1 VLTRFNPRRRQASRS
16 VKGVSGMSVP
26 VPRTGPVGRLARLLL
41 ALVVALALYSIA
53 DQGGPASF
61 RDPSN
66 LTEPITW
73 VLHGAMFTVFVLLVG
88 QLAGATVDAAA
99 VRRWQLRATI
109 ALAVLLATA
118 ALTAWIKS
126 GAVWSS
132 PLSDLV
138 WGFDALMLVE
148 TIVAL
153 LLAIALGTPGCEV
166 GVWPE
171 LIGRLRGGDG
181 AAPTR
186 PICVLGLHFVD
197 EWEARRARAG
207 SVSETR
213 EARDADR
220 VKIRGGRRYARD
232 EKQAAHERREG

>member
-1 VLTRFNPRRRQASRS
+1 MSEIS
-16 VKGVSGMSVP
+16 VA
-26 VPRTGPVGRLARLLL
+26 VPRAGPVGRFARLLIAL
-41 ALVVALALYSIA
+41 AVALALFSIA

-73 VLHGAMFTVFVLLVG
+73 VLHGAMLVVFVLLVG
-88 QLAGATVDAAA
+88 QLVGAALDSGA
-99 VRRWQLRATI
+99 VRRWQLGALI
-109 ALAVLLATA
+109 ALALLLAA
-118 ALTAWIKS
+118 AAVTAWIAS
-126 GAVWSS
+126 GEVWAS

-171 LIGRLRGGDG
+171 LIGRLRSEDS
-181 AAPTR
+181 APSTW

-197 EWEARRARAG
+197 EWEARHARARGAK
-207 SVSETR
+207 SASE
-213 EARDADR
+213 
-220 VKIRGGRRYARD
+220 VG
-232 EKQAAHERREG
+232 

>member
-1 VLTRFNPRRRQASRS
+1 VSEIS
-16 VKGVSGMSVP
+16 VAF
-26 VPRTGPVGRLARLLL
+26 PRTGPVGRLARLLI
-41 ALVVALALYSIA
+41 AVALALGLYSIA
-53 DQGGPASF
+53 DQGGPASY

-73 VLHGAMFTVFVLLVG
+73 VLNGAMLVVFVLLVG
-88 QLAGATVDAAA
+88 QLVGATLGLGA
-99 VRRWQLRATI
+99 VRGWQLGAVI
-109 ALAVLLATA
+109 ALAVLLAAA
-118 ALTAWIKS
+118 ALTAWFAS
-126 GAVWSS
+126 GEVWAS

-171 LIGRLRGGDG
+171 LIARLRSEDG
-181 AAPTR
+181 AASTR

-197 EWEARRARAG
+197 EWEARRARARG
-207 SVSETR
+207 AKSASEIT
-213 EARDADR
+213 
-220 VKIRGGRRYARD
+220 
-232 EKQAAHERREG
+232 

>member
-1 VLTRFNPRRRQASRS
+1 MTQISLA
-16 VKGVSGMSVP
+16 
-26 VPRTGPVGRLARLLL
+26 VPRTGPVGRLARLLI
-41 ALVVALALYSIA
+41 ALGVGLALYSIA

-61 RDPSN
+61 RDRSN

-73 VLHGAMFTVFVLLVG
+73 VLHGAALTVFVLLVG
-88 QLAGATVDAAA
+88 QLAAATVGPAA

-118 ALTAWIKS
+118 ALTAWIDS

-171 LIGRLRGGDG
+171 LIGRLRRGGG

-197 EWEARRARAG
+197 EWEARRARAR

-213 EARDADR
+213 EARDA
-220 VKIRGGRRYARD
+220 
-232 EKQAAHERREG
+232 EGKDTA

>member
-1 VLTRFNPRRRQASRS
+1 VSEIS
-16 VKGVSGMSVP
+16 VVVT
-26 VPRTGPVGRLARLLL
+26 RTGPVGRLARLSI
-41 ALVVALALYSIA
+41 AVALSLGLFSIA

-73 VLHGAMFTVFVLLVG
+73 VLNGAMLVVFVLLVG
-88 QLAGATVDAAA
+88 QLVEATLGAGA
-99 VRRWQLRATI
+99 VRRWQFGAVI
-109 ALAVLLATA
+109 ALAVLLAA
-118 ALTAWIKS
+118 AAVTAWIAS
-126 GAVWSS
+126 REVWAS

-138 WGFDALMLVE
+138 WGFDAVMLVE

-171 LIGRLRGGDG
+171 LIGRLRGEDG
-181 AAPTR
+181 AAATR

-197 EWEARRARAG
+197 EREARRARA
-207 SVSETR
+207 
-213 EARDADR
+213 
-220 VKIRGGRRYARD
+220 RGAKSAG
-232 EKQAAHERREG
+232 EIG